1 MQLSP
6 RPDGTHFIQAQHNLF
21 GKQNDVFMQDGL
33 NIAAQHYQIDG
44 EIGDMVMDKD
54 DQRDDAEAILRNIRE
69 FPGTIRTQV
78 LNRPS

>member
-1 MQLSP
+1 
-6 RPDGTHFIQAQHNLF
+6 
-21 GKQNDVFMQDGL
+21 MQDGL

-54 DQRDDAEAILRNIRE
+54 NQRDDAEAILRNIRE